1 MPTQSLNT
9 TFNKQ
14 HFGAYTDTRNPG
26 TTFRSSFASSVVASG
41 SRNLASN
48 PRWRDTVQKGQDA
61 TLPYTRYHWEGHEA
75 TMSYTTRYVNNADPR
90 IRQDGSAVLVSPSA
104 VSLPSLIAGKT
115 DQGLYDLALTR
126 LKRKLNGHMNR
137 GNQLVPLAEL
147 REMRGLVRSLAE
159 QSIRHL
165 IVWAQ
170 FLGEVKKVSPRHMDI
185 AAKRLRSAGQE
196 LWLTWSFGISP
207 TVSSI
212 QQAAKQIV
220 AYLEREDKTL
230 TERSGARR
238 VWSQGYGNSAIWNQ
252 VVPNVVP
259 MSSYSVS
266 CSLDYMIGG
275 GFNLALKSSNDYSA
289 VDMFQ
294 FGLRDLPAVG
304 WELMPYSWAIDY
316 FTNIGQYL
324 DDTFI
329 LPSGSTKY
337 LFMNRLFKAVITETL
352 SLKAND
358 TSGKYDLKPISSP
371 GVFTY
376 TEFERAKLGSL
387 PRIGLR
393 IKTADEVA
401 SHAVTKVLNLAALLG
416 SKHKPRLMHSGWD

>member
-1 MPTQSLNT
+1 
-9 TFNKQ
+9 
-14 HFGAYTDTRNPG
+14 
-26 TTFRSSFASSVVASG
+26 
-41 SRNLASN
+41 
-48 PRWRDTVQKGQDA
+48 
-61 TLPYTRYHWEGHEA
+61 
-75 TMSYTTRYVNNADPR
+75 
-90 IRQDGSAVLVSPSA
+90 
-104 VSLPSLIAGKT
+104 
-115 DQGLYDLALTR
+115 
-126 LKRKLNGHMNR
+126 
-137 GNQLVPLAEL
+137 
-147 REMRGLVRSLAE
+147 
-159 QSIRHL
+159 
-165 IVWAQ
+165 
-170 FLGEVKKVSPRHMDI
+170 
-185 AAKRLRSAGQE
+185 
-196 LWLTWSFGISP
+196 
-207 TVSSI
+207 
-212 QQAAKQIV
+212 
-220 AYLEREDKTL
+220 
-230 TERSGARR
+230 
-238 VWSQGYGNSAIWNQ
+238 
-252 VVPNVVP
+252 
-259 MSSYSVS
+259 
-266 CSLDYMIGG
+266 
-275 GFNLALKSSNDYSA
+275 
-289 VDMFQ
+289 MFQ